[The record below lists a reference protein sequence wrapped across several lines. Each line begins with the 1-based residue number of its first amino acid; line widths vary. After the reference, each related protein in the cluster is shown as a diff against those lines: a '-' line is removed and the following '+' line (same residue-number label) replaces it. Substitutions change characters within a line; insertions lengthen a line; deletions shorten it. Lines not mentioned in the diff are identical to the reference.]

1 MKVIGASF
9 EDIRLLFL
17 AEAGLIGAG
26 GGAIGL
32 VLSYLISYLLNTFG
46 AGYINQGMGMG
57 SEEVAI
63 SIIPL
68 YLALFAVVF
77 AILVG
82 LLSGLY
88 PATRAMG
95 LSPVEA
101 IRNE

>member
-1 MKVIGASF
+1 
-9 EDIRLLFL
+9 
-17 AEAGLIGAG
+17 
-26 GGAIGL
+26 
-32 VLSYLISYLLNTFG
+32 
-46 AGYINQGMGMG
+46 
-57 SEEVAI
+57 
-63 SIIPL
+63 
-68 YLALFAVVF
+68 VVF